1 MNLDEEAGRAEWLG
15 PGRYVGFI
23 TSVKSSVTKTT
34 HKPCYEFLVQCPEG
48 QQIIRLILQ
57 GNCLW
62 TWARLA
68 SCVGVPKVERDNS
81 PLEYDQTDLKRLTAG
96 GMDDE
101 KAKKACRVVVTD
113 EARLG
118 WFFMSKP
125 VGIIVELT
133 EGKTK
138 DFNDVKEPFRPTP
151 EEIAAA
157 QAGLDDDDIP
167 F

>member
-118 WFFMSKP
+118 
-125 VGIIVELT
+125 
-133 EGKTK
+133 
-138 DFNDVKEPFRPTP
+138 
-151 EEIAAA
+151 
-157 QAGLDDDDIP
+157 
-167 F
+167 